1 MIIQIDSNTEVDT
14 ESDLSSEERH
24 ILQKLFGWKT
34 MVDSVE
40 QFQQKIKSA
49 LAVGWNNSGP
59 IRETRAL
66 ALVIQKL
73 EKELRLRLKNQ
84 NGS

>member
-14 ESDLSSEERH
+14 DRDLNSEERH

-40 QFQQKIKSA
+40 QFQQK
-49 LAVGWNNSGP
+49 
-59 IRETRAL
+59 
-66 ALVIQKL
+66 
-73 EKELRLRLKNQ
+73 KNPHWL
-84 NGS
+84 

>member
-1 MIIQIDSNTEVDT
+1 
-14 ESDLSSEERH
+14 
-24 ILQKLFGWKT
+24 

-40 QFQQKIKSA
+40 QFQQKKKSA
-49 LAVGWNNSGP
+49 LAVDWNNSCP

>member
-14 ESDLSSEERH
+14 DRDLSSEERH

-40 QFQQKIKSA
+40 QFQQK
-49 LAVGWNNSGP
+49 
-59 IRETRAL
+59 
-66 ALVIQKL
+66 
-73 EKELRLRLKNQ
+73 KNPHWL
-84 NGS
+84 

>member
-14 ESDLSSEERH
+14 DRDLSSEERH

-40 QFQQKIKSA
+40 QFQQKK
-49 LAVGWNNSGP
+49 
-59 IRETRAL
+59 IRIGCR
-66 ALVIQKL
+66 L
-73 EKELRLRLKNQ
+73 EQLWYHP
-84 NGS
+84 